1 MSSDDFLDDKSLKKL
16 DRKLQSV
23 IARTG
28 VDKRTADEVF
38 DRYTLL
44 TIEKL
49 ISNRIIDLID
59 FPISTGKEGNVFR
72 AVTPDKKMVAIKIY
86 RISNSTFKHIS
97 KYIIGD
103 PRFKSIHKTRKDIIY
118 AWTQK
123 EFKNLERLNRIK
135 VKAPK
140 PIISKN
146 NVLVMQYI
154 GNTTQP
160 APLLKD
166 VHPKN
171 PKKAFDTLVSYIS
184 KMYNKAGLV
193 HGDISAYNILYF
205 KDDCY
210 LIDLGQGVLVEHPN
224 SLEFLK
230 RDIKNVV
237 NYFNKYNI
245 RADAE
250 EIYNKLLDKKRDN
263 YEIS

>member
-1 MSSDDFLDDKSLKKL
+1 MSSDDFLDDRCLKKL

-28 VDKRTADEVF
+28 IDRRTADEVF

-44 TIEKL
+44 AIDKL
-49 ISNRIIDLID
+49 ISDRVLDIID

-72 AVTPDKKMVAIKIY
+72 AVTPDKKMVAVKIY
-86 RISNSTFKHIS
+86 RTSTATFKHIS
-97 KYIIGD
+97 QYILGD
-103 PRFKSIHKTRKDIIY
+103 PRFKSIHKTHKDIIF

-123 EFKNLERLNRIK
+123 EFKNLERLRKIG

-140 PIISKN
+140 PIVFNK
-146 NVLVMQYI
+146 NVLVMEYI
-154 GNTTQP
+154 GDETRP

-166 VHPKN
+166 VVLESPEEI
-171 PKKAFDTLVSYIS
+171 FETLISYIS
-184 KMYNKAGLV
+184 KMYKKANLV
-193 HGDISAYNILYF
+193 HADFSAFNVLYF
-205 KDDCY
+205 KNKCI

-224 SLEFLK
+224 ALEFLK

-237 NYFNKYNI
+237 SYFNKYNI

-250 EIYNKLLDKKRDN
+250 EIYNKILDKKK
-263 YEIS
+263 